1 LALIF
6 DDHYKVTKVVTNKI
20 VMSRTKNNQ
29 KNSVPQWQSDKMKTL
44 IAERWQEIWQIVE
57 TRNRDSN
64 PNSIYT

>member
-1 LALIF
+1 LALII

>member
-1 LALIF
+1 MALIF